1 MKYSELY
8 AEKSTIRL
16 GTEETISLTDT
27 FPNLLKVNEPI
38 DTSIVYTTCKDNALQ
53 NATIDIDLGANNNV
67 TFVYDTIALNN
78 GKYINKIKYAPIYQN
93 EQFKPQYVLVNNH
106 IPYWNGVNFDK
117 TEVIGKNSQSKFVRN
132 MKTNNMLFR
141 VSLKGCYKSD
151 ISENYNNKPNV
162 IDINLLDLINNPE
175 LYYITNISIIN
186 PYVFYMENGVYK
198 TTTPDIK
205 ICLLNSTDTS
215 TGITAISNCIRMDPF
230 DSSAPREVSFLSNKS
245 GQKGNFLGGG
255 DNEILYNMTK
265 YYSVDTMPEFE
276 MDFPNFDI
284 TEITETVIKNYGIK
298 KIAECANS
306 IFCQDTTIKFNY
318 NATAT
323 PTTTITNTIIKLYRL
338 LKGEFVVKLL
348 AGAGLY
354 FIPADTILPNELTP
368 DNLGNYDF
376 VCLGEMDIDGYT
388 TGRFIVGNDIN
399 TYTGYNKNGSTQND
413 NFDPGNPPGED
424 KDDDSDDINFGG
436 SYAGLGAFAKFYL
449 CSGLAVS
456 ELNSWIN
463 GRDPNWPANFDPMTQ
478 IISVSRFATDISSA
492 SYGSTTIKFH
502 TAAGTEID
510 TKISALHGNGDNIE
524 LDLGSV
530 NIPLRM
536 KERGIPFLDYESTIE
551 LYIPACG
558 TFILDPQTVL
568 GSTLSVKMWLSTS
581 TGECNSIAYVTRNG
595 VKAPVAYGSGSLA
608 VPMPVTSIG
617 WGTYLASV
625 TNANIKYYFGA
636 LGAAS
641 SETQMLYNGYSGNQF
656 GMASGL
662 SGIISSFQNAG
673 QAEQNLVHL
682 KNSSFTSVSGSFGS
696 TAAWNYPFNAYVK
709 ITRRHFKKPS
719 NYAHTRGIP
728 LVETKTL
735 RDCSG
740 FTICVNA
747 DVTSINATIQEKN
760 MIVEALNNGVIV

>member
-1 MKYSELY
+1 M
-8 AEKSTIRL
+8 I
-16 GTEETISLTDT
+16 ETIEYKNFQGFTGDSH
-27 FPNLLKVNEPI
+27 KVGV
-38 DTSIVYTTCKDNALQ
+38 S
-53 NATIDIDLGANNNV
+53 
-67 TFVYDTIALNN
+67 
-78 GKYINKIKYAPIYQN
+78 
-93 EQFKPQYVLVNNH
+93 KP
-106 IPYWNGVNFDK
+106 
-117 TEVIGKNSQSKFVRN
+117 
-132 MKTNNMLFR
+132 
-141 VSLKGCYKSD
+141 
-151 ISENYNNKPNV
+151 
-162 IDINLLDLINNPE
+162 
-175 LYYITNISIIN
+175 
-186 PYVFYMENGVYK
+186 
-198 TTTPDIK
+198 
-205 ICLLNSTDTS
+205 
-215 TGITAISNCIRMDPF
+215 
-230 DSSAPREVSFLSNKS
+230 LS
-245 GQKGNFLGGG
+245 
-255 DNEILYNMTK
+255 
-265 YYSVDTMPEFE
+265 
-276 MDFPNFDI
+276 
-284 TEITETVIKNYGIK
+284 
-298 KIAECANS
+298 
-306 IFCQDTTIKFNY
+306 
-318 NATAT
+318 
-323 PTTTITNTIIKLYRL
+323 
-338 LKGEFVVKLL
+338 
-348 AGAGLY
+348 
-354 FIPADTILPNELTP
+354 ELTP
-368 DNLGNYDF
+368 DDIINYDKYL
-376 VCLGEMDIDGYT
+376 CGEINKYVNVIYFGQIPQISLPENADNKPMFSTNNSWDNTFWCSQPPKKDLYMRTLLLNVPNNKRDREYTFTVLDTNVRIVTELTDFQDMYITTKIGKNGGGNPYAAKTEAGTVETGKISGIVKSMLTDTSYIIPVWAITDGTNLWITSGVIYHKYYVNSGNNLTSQGFFTGIADFNNNKSNSLSFGINPNLTSEPVKCTDLIPDDGTPYTVDMNEKKFGIMVSYTASNYQPRGTFWFNNNIEENTTPFGENNQFIDITAYYGMYMRSIVKNNGEYVWYKPIITDGMVTGYT
-388 TGRFIVGNDIN
+388 TDMNAKSDIDDWEILEN
-399 TYTGYNKNGSTQND
+399 HNIPIIPPS
-413 NFDPGNPPGED
+413 PGD
-424 KDDDSDDINFGG
+424 DDDDSDDINFGG

-463 GRDPNWPANFDPMTQ
+463 GRSPDWPENFDPMTQ

-617 WGTYLASV
+617 WGSYLAAV

-636 LGAAS
+636 LNSIS
-641 SETQMLYNGYSGNQF
+641 SEIQWAGLGTGNQYAA
-656 GMASGL
+656 ASGL
-662 SGIISSFQNAG
+662 HGMIGSFQNMG
-673 QAEQNLVHL
+673 QAEQNLAHL

-696 TAAWNYPFNAYVK
+696 TASWNYPFNAYVK

-735 RDCSG
+735 SDCSG